1 MAQAETF
8 GLPGSLA
15 RLDGWSRCFWLSGAL
30 AWLLLQVLLQQ
41 LGLLLLLL
49 LLLLR
54 IQYAST
60 ATV

>member
-15 RLDGWSRCFWLSGAL
+15 GLDGWSRCFWLSGAL
-30 AWLLLQVLLQQ
+30 AWQVQLQQ